1 MSSKFDFT
9 QFLFIA
15 PSLAEVNFSPDDL
28 TSVTNIIISTTRR
41 EKKEP
46 PRWRSKLVLQLR
58 TKSVSIVTEFLE

>member
-15 PSLAEVNFSPDDL
+15 PSLAEVNFS
-28 TSVTNIIISTTRR
+28 SGYHISYKYIYFQHPKI
-41 EKKEP
+41 KKET
-46 PRWRSKLVLQLR
+46 PRLRSKLVLQLR